1 MKTQHTPGNWQVVM
15 QPEMNFRIGA
25 YIPGQGCIGLAAECN
40 QNNTIT
46 FDQAQ
51 ANARLI
57 AAAPELLDSL
67 QYIAY
72 AAENEKDFD
81 DGAEISISI
90 TGAALYQLREAI
102 KKAKGE

>member
-1 MKTQHTPGNWQVVM
+1 
-15 QPEMNFRIGA
+15 MNFRIGA

-57 AAAPELLDSL
+57 AAAPELLEALTDIVKDVLDLLEKNDSIKL
-67 QYIAY
+67 GTMGTIHIVKAQ
-72 AAENEKDFD
+72 
-81 DGAEISISI
+81 
-90 TGAALYQLREAI
+90 TAI